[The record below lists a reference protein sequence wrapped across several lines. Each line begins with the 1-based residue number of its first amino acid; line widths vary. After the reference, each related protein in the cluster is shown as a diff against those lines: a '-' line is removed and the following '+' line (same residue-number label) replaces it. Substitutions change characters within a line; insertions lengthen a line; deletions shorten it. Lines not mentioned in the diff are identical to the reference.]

1 MVPSLMLG
9 NEAIALGLVEQGC
22 RVVCAYPGTPS
33 SEILASV
40 RELRQRMNQDIYT
53 EWSVNEK
60 VAFEVAL
67 GASWSG
73 LRSAVA
79 MKQVGLNVASDPFFS
94 AAYQGV
100 KGGFIV
106 ISADDPGPSSSQT
119 EQDSRMVGMTAKVPV
134 LDPSTPEEA
143 RSFIAVAFALSERH
157 QVPVLLRPTR
167 MICHAVQDLQPNNT
181 AIPKKPKVRFERN
194 PGKWAATPRDRYRLH
209 VDLNRKLEE
218 IGNEFLVSP
227 LNSNYAV
234 EKAGEKRIGIIA
246 SGMVYHVARDVLKE
260 LNLDAGLLKLG
271 TVFPMPKKL
280 VADFIGDYD
289 EVLVLEE
296 TDACIELQ
304 IPDRNKVRGRLDGT
318 VPGAG
323 ELSPDVVTT
332 VLQNLLGNSDGDPTI
347 NDALEALSESVDR
360 NRPPPRPPRLCPG
373 CSHRSAYYGIK
384 REFRKRTLYPGD
396 IGCYTLGVNLGAVDT
411 CVDMGSGINLASGFY
426 HAYKHGGQE
435 KPIVASIG
443 DSTLLHSGIPG
454 LINAVTSGARFVL
467 VILDNHT
474 TAMTGFQPTPL
485 NPEAHNGID
494 SGNVSIPELV
504 KACGVRFVREAD
516 PYQHE
521 EFRRVLKDAGRYTLE
536 PEGGVAVVIA
546 ERPCRLHQPE
556 SVEPH
561 PVLITDECDGCR
573 YCLIAFE
580 CPALKLSVDE
590 SRVDLDET
598 LCIDCGQ
605 CVDACHKGFII
616 PRSEERLWT

>member
-1 MVPSLMLG
+1 MAPYLMLG

-119 EQDSRMVGMTAKVPV
+119 EQDSRMMAMTAKVPV

-143 RSFIAVAFALSERH
+143 RSFVAEAFAFSERH

-167 MICHAVQDLQPNNT
+167 MICHAVQDLQPTN
-181 AIPKKPKVRFERN
+181 AVIPKKPKVRFERN
-194 PGKWAATPRDRYRLH
+194 PGQWAATPRDRHRLH
-209 VDLNRKLEE
+209 FDLNRKLDE
-218 IGNEFLVSP
+218 IGNGFSVST
-227 LNSNYAV
+227 LNHNFS
-234 EKAGEKRIGIIA
+234 GEKRLGIIA
-246 SGMVYHVARDVLKE
+246 SGMVYHVARDVLEE
-260 LNLDAGLLKLG
+260 LNIDAGMLKLG
-271 TVFPMPKKL
+271 TVFPLPRKL
-280 VADFIGDYD
+280 VADFTRDYD
-289 EVLVLEE
+289 QVLVLEE

-304 IPDRNKVRGRLDGT
+304 MPDRGKVHGRLDGT

-332 VLQNLLGNSDGDPTI
+332 VMQNFLGNSDGDRANSVTLK
-347 NDALEALSESVDR
+347 ALNESVDR

-373 CSHRSAYYGIK
+373 CSHRSAYYAIK
-384 REFRKRTLYPGD
+384 REFGKRTLYPGD

-426 HAYKHGGQE
+426 HAYKQDGQE

-485 NPEAHNGID
+485 NPEAHNGME

-521 EFRRVLKDAGRYTLE
+521 EFRLVLKAAGRHTLE

-546 ERPCRLHQPE
+546 ERPCRLHQPG
-556 SVEPH
+556 SVEPL

-580 CPALKLSVDE
+580 CPALTLSTDA
-590 SRVDLDET
+590 SRVDLDEA